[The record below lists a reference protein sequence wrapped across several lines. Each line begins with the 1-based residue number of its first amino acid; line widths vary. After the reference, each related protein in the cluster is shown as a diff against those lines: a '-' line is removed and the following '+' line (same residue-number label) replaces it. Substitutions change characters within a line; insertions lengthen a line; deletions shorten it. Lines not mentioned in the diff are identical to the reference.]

1 MAAPQPPPAPPAP
14 SRPWRAW
21 DTFLWSLG
29 AAFVC
34 LLAFLG
40 ASLAAHQLEGE
51 LGASQAAFL
60 LGLLRN
66 GTYPL
71 IFIALGA
78 LLWHYVKSET
88 GGYARR

>member
-1 MAAPQPPPAPPAP
+1 MADAARPESPPAPR
-14 SRPWRAW
+14 RPWRAW

-34 LLAFLG
+34 LLAFLA
-40 ASLAAHQLEGE
+40 ASVAAHQMAGE
-51 LGASQAAFL
+51 LGPAQSELL
-60 LGLLRN
+60 LGLLRY

-71 IFIALGA
+71 IFVALGA

>member
-1 MAAPQPPPAPPAP
+1 MSPAASAPPRP
-14 SRPWRAW
+14 RGPWRAW

-34 LLAFLG
+34 FLAFLAASVAARLAGG
-40 ASLAAHQLEGE
+40 ALTEPQSE
-51 LGASQAAFL
+51 LL
-60 LGLLRN
+60 LGMLRY

-71 IFIALGA
+71 VFLALGA
-78 LLWHYVKSET
+78 LAWHFVKAET